1 MSRTEPNPEQ
11 LALRIQDLEAE
22 LAMLRLRPDPRH
34 CFACERDAR
43 MSQLLLDKAM
53 RMASVGAWSVDI
65 ATGVLTWSDEV
76 FRIHEMP
83 VGDPPTVEQAVH
95 FYAPEARP
103 VIEAA
108 LERLIATGEA
118 FDIELPLITAKG
130 KRIWV
135 RGIGDLDRD
144 AAGDP
149 RKLYGVFQEITS
161 QVILAQE
168 QERAREQAEAAAR
181 AKSEFLASMSHEI
194 RTPLNGIL
202 GMAQVL
208 DQSPLDDAQQG
219 SLAAIQE
226 SGTALLALLSDL
238 LDLSKCESGKLSLVT
253 THFDIESLV
262 DESVDLLRKQQ
273 RTDHVDLVIEVADDA
288 RGGWKGDPIR
298 TRQVLVDLVGNALK
312 FTEEGEVR
320 IRVARSD
327 GDVRIDVEDTG
338 IGIPDDVCRSLFDP
352 FERVAASGHDPL
364 VGPGLGLA
372 ICDRLV
378 RRMGGRIELTSE
390 LGAGTRF
397 RVFLPLERTSDAP
410 AASTSARRTG
420 ERTLE
425 VRRRSGVSPRILVVE
440 DNPVNQVVARKLVEK
455 LGCEVTL
462 ASNGQEG
469 LDSAQE
475 SEFDLVLMDCR
486 MPVLDGYE
494 ATRRL
499 RCREVELGR
508 EPVPVVA
515 MTANA
520 MDGDREECIG
530 AGMDDYVTKP
540 VDRRHL
546 AEVIDRWIEGRRRS
560 VA

>member
-1 MSRTEPNPEQ
+1 M
-11 LALRIQDLEAE
+11 
-22 LAMLRLRPDPRH
+22 
-34 CFACERDAR
+34 
-43 MSQLLLDKAM
+43 
-53 RMASVGAWSVDI
+53 
-65 ATGVLTWSDEV
+65 
-76 FRIHEMP
+76 
-83 VGDPPTVEQAVH
+83 
-95 FYAPEARP
+95 
-103 VIEAA
+103 IEAA

-202 GMAQVL
+202 GMVQVL
-208 DQSPLDDAQQG
+208 EQSELDDTQHA
-219 SLAAIQE
+219 SLGALRE

-238 LDLSKCESGKLSLVT
+238 LDLLDLSKCESGRMALET
-253 THFDIESLV
+253 TPFDMESLV
-262 DESVDLLRKQQ
+262 HESVDLLRRQQ
-273 RTDHVDLVIEVADDA
+273 RTDHVDLVLDVDREV
-288 RGGWKGDPIR
+288 RGAWQGDPIR
-298 TRQVLVDLVGNALK
+298 TRQVLVNLVGNALK
-312 FTEEGEVR
+312 FTENGEVR
-320 IRVARSD
+320 VHASRDDEGAIL
-327 GDVRIDVEDTG
+327 IDVEDTG

-352 FERVAASGHDPL
+352 FERAAASRHDPL

-378 RRMGGRIELTSE
+378 RRMGGRIELKSE
-390 LGAGTRF
+390 LGVGTRF
-397 RVFLPLERTSDAP
+397 RVVLPLERAAAAP
-410 AASTSARRTG
+410 STAPKGLDIGKRA
-420 ERTLE
+420 LE
-425 VRRRSGVSPRILVVE
+425 VRQRSGASPRVLVVE

-469 LDSAQE
+469 LDAAQE
-475 SEFDLVLMDCR
+475 SAFDLVLMDCR

-499 RCREVELGR
+499 RCREIELGR
-508 EPVPVVA
+508 EPVPVIA

-520 MDGDREECIG
+520 MDGDRDECLG

-546 AEVIDRWIEGRRRS
+546 AEVIERWIERRRRS